1 MKLPEDLKYTK
12 DHEWVRIEGATA
24 IVGITEFAQSEL
36 GDIVY
41 VDLPAPG
48 KIFREKDALC
58 VVESTKAAS
67 DVYAPVAGVVA
78 ETNPALGAKPELIN
92 KAPYAEGWLVKL
104 KEVKTGGVNELLS
117 ASDYKAFLE
126 SKA

>member
-36 GDIVY
+36 GELVF
-41 VDLPAPG
+41 VDLPAIG
-48 KIFREKDALC
+48 KKFESHGTLC

-67 DVYAPVAGVVA
+67 DVYAPISGSVKEV
-78 ETNPALGAKPELIN
+78 NSALQDSPSSINSDPYGA
-92 KAPYAEGWLVKL
+92 GWLVKL
-104 KEVKTGGVNELLS
+104 ENLNPTEVASLLTAKQYEQLLS
-117 ASDYKAFLE
+117 GKA
-126 SKA
+126 